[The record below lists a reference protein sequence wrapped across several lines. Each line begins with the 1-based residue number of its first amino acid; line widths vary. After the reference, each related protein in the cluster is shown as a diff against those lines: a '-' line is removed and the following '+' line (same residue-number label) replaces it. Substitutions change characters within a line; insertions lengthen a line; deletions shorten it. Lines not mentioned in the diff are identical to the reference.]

1 MLVWGNLWNLLLSNE
16 LNPMG
21 DTLMSLKPR
30 FGSVALIGLAVV
42 LALAPGCSSRK
53 KVSPEAQ
60 IEPPPTESTPAP
72 SGDNQPPPAT
82 HDENTGERLSLEDA
96 FFDFDDFNLRTDA
109 KSALET
115 DGKYLQKNS
124 DAKIVI
130 EGHCDERGSV
140 EYNLALGEKRARAAK
155 DYLVSY
161 GIPTTRVTTISY
173 GKERPFD
180 QGHDESAWAKNRRA
194 HVVSK

>member
-1 MLVWGNLWNLLLSNE
+1 MRKLLVSNH
-16 LNPMG
+16 LNRMG
-21 DTLMSLKPR
+21 DIVMSLKPR
-30 FGSVALIGLAVV
+30 FASIVLVGLALV

-53 KVSPEAQ
+53 KVTSEAN
-60 IEPPPTESTPAP
+60 IEPPPSESTPPAP
-72 SGDNQPPPAT
+72 PSEEKAPPPT
-82 HDENTGERLSLEDA
+82 TESTGERLSLEDA
-96 FFDFDDFNLRTDA
+96 FFDFDDFALRQDA
-109 KSALET
+109 KSSLER
-115 DGKYLQKNS
+115 DGKYLQKN
-124 DAKIVI
+124 DGVKVVI

-161 GIPTTRVTTISY
+161 GIPATRLTTISY

-180 QGHDESAWAKNRRA
+180 TGHEEGAWAKNRRA

>member
-1 MLVWGNLWNLLLSNE
+1 MRL
-16 LNPMG
+16 
-21 DTLMSLKPR
+21 TLATVL
-30 FGSVALIGLAVV
+30 GLCVV

-53 KVSPEAQ
+53 RITPEANVNPPETETQ
-60 IEPPPTESTPAP
+60 APAPPAQEEAPPPVETRA
-72 SGDNQPPPAT
+72 
-82 HDENTGERLSLEDA
+82 ERLALEDA
-96 FFDFDDFNLRTDA
+96 FFDFDDFSLRNDA
-109 KSALET
+109 KSALEK
-115 DGKYLQKNS
+115 DGKYLEKNS
-124 DAKIVI
+124 GSRVVI

-161 GIPTTRVTTISY
+161 GIPNNRLTTISY

-180 QGHDESAWAKNRRA
+180 TGHDEDAWSKNRRA

>member
-1 MLVWGNLWNLLLSNE
+1 MR
-16 LNPMG
+16 
-21 DTLMSLKPR
+21 LKRR
-30 FGSVALIGLAVV
+30 FASVALIGLAIV

-53 KVSPEAQ
+53 KVTPEAQ
-60 IEPPPTESTPAP
+60 IEPPPTETAPPSTEEKA
-72 SGDNQPPPAT
+72 PPPPSP
-82 HDENTGERLSLEDA
+82 ESTGERLALEDA
-96 FFDFDDFNLRTDA
+96 FFDFDDFSLRQDA
-109 KSALET
+109 KAALER
-115 DGKYLQKNS
+115 DGKYLEKNS
-124 DAKIVI
+124 DTKVVI

-161 GIPTTRVTTISY
+161 GIAGSRLTTISY

-180 QGHDESAWAKNRRA
+180 PGHDEGAWAKNRRA

>member
-1 MLVWGNLWNLLLSNE
+1 
-16 LNPMG
+16 
-21 DTLMSLKPR
+21 MSLKPR
-30 FGSVALIGLAVV
+30 FASVALIGLAIV

-53 KVSPEAQ
+53 KVSSEANIPEPTT
-60 IEPPPTESTPAP
+60 ENPPPPTETGNVPPST
-72 SGDNQPPPAT
+72 GGTDN
-82 HDENTGERLSLEDA
+82 DGGGRSSLEDA
-96 FFDFDDFNLRTDA
+96 FFDFDDFSLRSDA
-109 KSALET
+109 KNALES
-115 DGKYLQKNS
+115 DGKFLQRNS
-124 DAKIVI
+124 DAKVVI

-161 GIPTTRVTTISY
+161 GIPASRLTTISY

-180 QGHDESAWAKNRRA
+180 QGHDESAWAQNRRA

>member
-1 MLVWGNLWNLLLSNE
+1 
-16 LNPMG
+16 
-21 DTLMSLKPR
+21 MSLKPR
-30 FGSVALIGLAVV
+30 FASVALIGLAVV

-53 KVSPEAQ
+53 KVSSAAQ
-60 IEPPPTESTPAP
+60 IEPPPTESTPPAP
-72 SGDNQPPPAT
+72 PSEEKAPPPPT
-82 HDENTGERLSLEDA
+82 ETSNDRLSMEDA
-96 FFDFDDFNLRTDA
+96 FFDFDDFSLRQDA

-115 DGKYLQKNS
+115 DGKYLEKNS
-124 DAKIVI
+124 GAKVVI

-140 EYNLALGEKRARAAK
+140 EYNLALGEKRAHAAK

-161 GIPTTRVTTISY
+161 GIPATRLTTISY

-180 QGHDESAWAKNRRA
+180 NGHDEGAWAKNRRA

>member
-1 MLVWGNLWNLLLSNE
+1 MRL
-16 LNPMG
+16 
-21 DTLMSLKPR
+21 TPR
-30 FGSVALIGLAVV
+30 IKSATLIGLAIV

-53 KVSPEAQ
+53 KVSPEAN
-60 IEPPPTESTPAP
+60 IEPPPTESNAPPPSTESERPPAP
-72 SGDNQPPPAT
+72 SEEA
-82 HDENTGERLSLEDA
+82 TGERLALEDA
-96 FFDFDDFNLRTDA
+96 FFDYDDFSLRQDA
-109 KSALET
+109 KAALEK

-124 DAKIVI
+124 STNVVI

-155 DYLVSY
+155 EYLTSY
-161 GIPTTRVTTISY
+161 GIGGGRVTTISY

-194 HVVSK
+194 HVVTR

>member
-1 MLVWGNLWNLLLSNE
+1 
-16 LNPMG
+16 
-21 DTLMSLKPR
+21 MSLRPR
-30 FGSVALIGLAVV
+30 FASVALIGLCIV

-60 IEPPPTESTPAP
+60 IEPPPTESTPGTTGENDQTPPPP
-72 SGDNQPPPAT
+72 SG
-82 HDENTGERLSLEDA
+82 NTDGGEGLSLEDA
-96 FFDFDDFNLRTDA
+96 FFDFDDFNLRSDA

-124 DAKIVI
+124 GARIVI

-161 GIPTTRVTTISY
+161 GIPGNRLTTISY

-180 QGHDESAWAKNRRA
+180 QGHDENAWAKNRRA

>member
-1 MLVWGNLWNLLLSNE
+1 MRLTPRIASATSLGLL
-16 LNPMG
+16 
-21 DTLMSLKPR
+21 
-30 FGSVALIGLAVV
+30 IV

-53 KVSPEAQ
+53 KVSSDAQ
-60 IEPPPTESTPAP
+60 IEPPPTETTTPP
-72 SGDNQPPPAT
+72 SETSETPLPPSSET
-82 HDENTGERLSLEDA
+82 TGERLALEDA
-96 FFDFDDFNLRTDA
+96 FFDFDDFSLRQDA

-124 DAKIVI
+124 DVRIVI

-155 DYLVSY
+155 EYLVSY
-161 GIPTTRVTTISY
+161 GIPGSRLTTISY

-180 QGHDESAWAKNRRA
+180 PGHDESSWAKNRRA
-194 HVVSK
+194 HVVAR